1 MVWSLGPW
9 TSDLEMQPLLSEG
22 YQAPRAKE
30 RPICCRGAF
39 ALGAIVGVLV
49 SLGGV
54 AIALWQLGDFG
65 AAPPLPDLA
74 GNASLLGCTL
84 PSDVQIMLKQGNTW
98 ESDGGNQF
106 LNAQQDCMKKQIVE
120 GTAASVGA
128 CMVKST
134 NVSSECG
141 VLWGAQAVCMRDSC
155 MTECIATKL
164 PHPARSAKIKCA
176 DCVCKHCR
184 KKQLS
189 EMKVPC
195 TLLPAEA
202 DPDQG
207 CHDCPGHTVH
217 WPPSRPDE

>member
-106 LNAQQDCMKKQIVE
+106 LNAQQDCMKKQIIE
-120 GTAASVGA
+120 GADAGELARQAARD
-128 CMVKST
+128 
-134 NVSSECG
+134 G
-141 VLWGAQAVCMRDSC
+141 VLTLRQAAIKKLALGLTSFDEVLRVTVDS
-155 MTECIATKL
+155 
-164 PHPARSAKIKCA
+164 
-176 DCVCKHCR
+176 
-184 KKQLS
+184 
-189 EMKVPC
+189 
-195 TLLPAEA
+195 
-202 DPDQG
+202 G
-207 CHDCPGHTVH
+207 Y
-217 WPPSRPDE
+217 